1 MPCLTR
7 LFQIGLDRP
16 FPAAG
21 SQHERRTSTQAT
33 RSRSGTPDQC
43 LIRRPAD
50 RDASL
55 SLLRLGFRRLQCV
68 PVTAGNRAH
77 AARDVV
83 AGFVGQ
89 VRVGRP
95 RPLAFKSAIP
105 CASATSLAT
114 RDTIS
119 DRSTDASRPEKNW
132 LIRLDLCIGSRDII
146 TSAEKYSLEK

>member
-7 LFQIGLDRP
+7 LFQNRTRP
-16 FPAAG
+16 PISSRRLPA
-21 SQHERRTSTQAT
+21 RTTHKHTGNTVS
-33 RSRSGTPDQC
+33 SGTPDQC

-55 SLLRLGFRRLQCV
+55 SLLRRGFRRLQCV

-77 AARDVV
+77 AAPDVV